1 MASAGCCRRSFLCG
15 KCPVSDPALKK
26 ASWRV
31 QIWVVAIVAE
41 LVGAICGW
49 FGYVQAA
56 VAVVGVDDWR
66 RHGGRISL
74 CSNGLTEIT

>member
-1 MASAGCCRRSFLCG
+1 M
-15 KCPVSDPALKK
+15 
-26 ASWRV
+26 